1 MQARNVIA
9 INDFLTEN
17 QETDSILKT
26 SKAIL
31 KELKRIEKREINS
44 NLTKESLDEILNI
57 FEQLK
62 NNINFVIELCDG
74 SISRDEWYDIG
85 FDGDFNGEF
94 WDIVDSIQ
102 ELETLVV
109 ADKNGK
115 SEYFLTIK

>member
-17 QETDSILKT
+17 QEPDSILKT
-26 SKAIL
+26 LKAIL

-44 NLTKESLDEILNI
+44 NLSKESLDEILNI

-62 NNINFVIELCDG
+62 NNIKFVIELCDG
-74 SISRDEWYDIG
+74 SISRDEWYETS
-85 FDGDFNGEF
+85 FDGDFKGEL
-94 WDIVDSIQ
+94 WHIVDSIR

-109 ADKNGK
+109 IDKNHK